1 MPMNLLFI
9 NRILSVISI
18 ILAASCFL
26 ITRYSANPFKSRTRF
41 TPVSSRKKFLFYL
54 FSLAAK
60 MAKAD
65 GRVSE
70 DEIRVF
76 RRYVRSNFR
85 ITSREER
92 KSADVFRDATC
103 SSTQFSELAR
113 RFVNEFKNEP
123 AVLFAMLDLLADIAA
138 ADGIVAPSEYNLLK
152 QFSELIELGPH
163 RFVSMMSVKFRQLG
177 VEAPFDNTAKEEPIR
192 ENTFYD
198 QKNPL
203 QKAYRTLGIPLDAS
217 WELTRTTYRTL
228 AKQYHPDRLR
238 SRGVPDSG
246 IRSATEHFRSLKDAY
261 ELIREHKGK

>member
-1 MPMNLLFI
+1 MPMNLLII

-18 ILAASCFL
+18 SFAAYFWV
-26 ITRYSANPFKSRTRF
+26 TRYSALPFQFRKIL
-41 TPVSSRKKFLFYL
+41 PLVPSRKKFLFYL

-85 ITSREER
+85 ISSREER
-92 KSADVFRDATC
+92 KAAVVFRDATC
-103 SSTQFSELAR
+103 SPTQFSELAK

-138 ADGIVAPSEYNLLK
+138 ADGIVAPSEYTLLK
-152 QFSELIELGPH
+152 QFSELIELRPH

-177 VEAPFDNTAKEEPIR
+177 VEAPFDNTAKEKPIR

-217 WELTRTTYRTL
+217 WELTRTTYRKL

-261 ELIREHKGK
+261 ELIRQHKGK